1 MNDRRSGTL
10 GGVQREDWNRRYG
23 HAELVWSAEP
33 NVFVADQ
40 TGHLAPGRALDLACG
55 EGRNAVWLAR
65 RGWDVV
71 GADFSPAALATARR
85 VADEAGVAVTWVEA
99 DVTTWTAPGEFDLVV
114 LCYLQLPRDR
124 MAAALDRVVPA
135 LAPGGT
141 LLVIGHDR
149 RNLDEGVGGPRRPE
163 VLLDPDEV
171 AALAPGLLVE
181 SAGTVRR
188 HVEGEHRPAL
198 DTLVR
203 ARRPR

>member
-1 MNDRRSGTL
+1 M
-10 GGVQREDWNRRYG
+10 QREDWDRRYG
-23 HAELVWSAEP
+23 TAEMVWSAEP

-40 TGHLAPGRALDLACG
+40 TGHLPPGRALDLACG

-65 RGWDVV
+65 RGWEVV

-85 VADEAGVAVTWVEA
+85 VADEAGAAVTWVEA
-99 DVTTWTAPGEFDLVV
+99 DATTWTPPGEFDLVV
-114 LCYLQLPRDR
+114 LCYLQLTHDR

-163 VLLDPDEV
+163 VLLDPEAV
-171 AALAPGLLVE
+171 AALVPGLLVE
-181 SAGTVRR
+181 TAGTVRR
-188 HVEGEHRPAL
+188 HVEGEDRPAL

-203 ARRPR
+203 ARRPG

>member
-1 MNDRRSGTL
+1 M
-10 GGVQREDWNRRYG
+10 QREDWDRRYG
-23 HAELVWSAEP
+23 TAEMVWSAEP

-40 TGHLAPGRALDLACG
+40 TGHLPPGRALDLACG

-65 RGWDVV
+65 RGWEVV

-85 VADEAGVAVTWVEA
+85 VADEAGAAVTWVEA
-99 DVTTWTAPGEFDLVV
+99 DATTWTPPGAFDLVV
-114 LCYLQLPRDR
+114 LCYLQLPHHQ

-163 VLLDPDEV
+163 VLLDPEAV
-171 AALAPGLLVE
+171 AALVPGLLVE
-181 SAGTVRR
+181 TAGTVRR
-188 HVEGEHRPAL
+188 HVEGEDRPAL

-203 ARRPR
+203 ARRPG

>member
-1 MNDRRSGTL
+1 M
-10 GGVQREDWNRRYG
+10 QREDWNRRYG
-23 HAELVWSAEP
+23 RAELVWSAEP

-55 EGRNAVWLAR
+55 EGRNAVWLAE
-65 RGWDVV
+65 RGWQVV
-71 GADFSPAALATARR
+71 GADFSPAALDTARR
-85 VADEAGVAVTWVEA
+85 VADEAGVTVTWVEA
-99 DVTTWTAPGEFDLVV
+99 DATTWAPPGEFDLVV
-114 LCYLQLPRDR
+114 LCYLQLTHDR

-149 RNLDEGVGGPRRPE
+149 RNLDEGVGGPSDPD
-163 VLLDPDEV
+163 VLLDPEQVTAMVPD
-171 AALAPGLLVE
+171 LLVE
-181 SAGTVRR
+181 RAETVRR
-188 HVEGEHRPAL
+188 HVEGEDRPAL